1 MKKKYFKPRY
11 ANDLDNLNPTL
22 WAQES
27 LAILEENMVIAN
39 LINRDYEDRIANYG
53 ETVNAN
59 RPAKFVPKRKGPNDD
74 VSAQDAVSNKL
85 PVTLDQH
92 FYTTFIIKDSE
103 RSKAFQDLVQMYL
116 QPAILNIATSVDR
129 AVLGY
134 VPRFLDNAYGQL
146 GGLSVSTAK
155 NYILGTR
162 QMMVSGLLPAAKNAV
177 ITPDSE
183 ANLLE
188 LSEFTD
194 ANKVGDDGTALR
206 EASLGR
212 KYGIDWFMGQNTP
225 YVNRDTAYK
234 AVGAIDNVGGYAI
247 GDTDLTV
254 DDFTAAIATGSYVT
268 IAGSMY
274 PYRVTGT
281 VGGSTPTQIN
291 ISPALR
297 NDVTDDAVVTS
308 YVAGAIDLSGSSY
321 AAGYTLPIHIDGISD
336 TFPPQV
342 GQIVRIDDDVY
353 TIISIENNVG
363 TEADFLL
370 NRPLTTAVDD
380 GDIVAFG
387 PGGSYNFA
395 FSKDALGLVVRPMAI
410 PPSNTGVQSA
420 VVSFNDLAIRLTMGY
435 DQYKQGLL
443 VTADLLCGIAIFDTN
458 QGYVMLG

>member
-1 MKKKYFKPRY
+1 
-11 ANDLDNLNPTL
+11 
-22 WAQES
+22 
-27 LAILEENMVIAN
+27 
-39 LINRDYEDRIANYG
+39 
-53 ETVNAN
+53 
-59 RPAKFVPKRKGPNDD
+59 
-74 VSAQDAVSNKL
+74 
-85 PVTLDQH
+85 
-92 FYTTFIIKDSE
+92 
-103 RSKAFQDLVQMYL
+103 MYL

-234 AVGAIDNVGGYAI
+234 AVGTIDNVGGYAI

-254 DDFTAAIATGSYVT
+254 DDFSAAITTGSYVT

>member
-254 DDFTAAIATGSYVT
+254 DDFSAAITTGSYVT